1 MDEGKTDREQPVK
14 EEVIQPKTAVD
25 AEPLSNEEMLTR
37 MHSSTA
43 NTINHLDKL
52 IQASSKRSNK
62 RTYLELFRAL
72 IEENARHSESL
83 IYLFEYVVD
92 LRASILLLSAEME
105 KTKGKATKDVKRLKS
120 KLDDLLNS
128 PAVVEIGKILQNMHK
143 VSEKNESREKEEQ
156 PLEYLR

>member
-1 MDEGKTDREQPVK
+1 MDEGKTDRKQLAK
-14 EEVIQPKTAVD
+14 EEIAKSENTAD
-25 AEPLSNEEMLTR
+25 AESMSNEEMLR
-37 MHSSTA
+37 QMHSSTA

-83 IYLFEYVVD
+83 IYLFEYVID

-128 PAVVEIGKILQNMHK
+128 PAVVEIGKILQNMQR
-143 VSEKNESREKEEQ
+143 VSEKNEYREKEEQ